1 MKIGQYKLANEWM
14 REESATPE
22 EALNTWNE
30 MEAEFK
36 ANRAMSQEPRTMD
49 QASIADDLEPG
60 ALKDELLKDFDPSQE
75 TYEEYL
81 QRKRLGERPFN
92 MAEGGQLV
100 KPSVDGSRPGYQ
112 GKKKYDFSAP
122 RPERRIN
129 PERNLTWQEKK
140 ERYEAKHGKIYK
152 TTKVDFT
159 FEGKKIS
166 IDAPNMKPKSKNFMK
181 ELLKGIEKWKVDPT
195 TENWIKVFKKKKPSR
210 IGPQQYSYG
219 WSTELRKYL
228 QGKETKNPLTKNIFD
243 QLDIKKTLGLSKNEV
258 KMIKSYVDLQSPA
271 TATRIASEKLL
282 RKSFEN
288 IIEINKHF
296 KTNPNINLDQL
307 TKKIYKSDFTKAD
320 DAGKLRMTTS
330 VSDDVAKY
338 LEALKINKKTG
349 KPAREIPKG
358 LKSQWKPPTGKNLDF
373 ITDRIFDQ
381 TKGFR
386 FQDFT
391 LRKYKYSIRDSML
404 NLRPGT
410 TFNLERTL
418 NLTKGVLDHT
428 VGLSATFDIA
438 PGYTELYQNLEAA
451 VNTAKGQK
459 IDKPFG
465 EALRAALE
473 KGDFSKIDAY
483 NKIAAAWQKKNPGVD
498 VPFIRKGGDPRE
510 LITYFDDMSPEAQE
524 NVLKIAKGKKGLAIE
539 TKGMPIGKLLDNS
552 WCGTRK
558 AYGGRIGFARGSG
571 CPDSVKRRN
580 FLMLNNDVRTGKIT
594 GEAAEQI
601 AKNTAKVVTKAGS
614 KSALASLLGPAGI
627 GLDVIYEVASVGT
640 DIYGGKPWKEAVQDN
655 WIAGA
660 FMPGTSQEEFHKAF
674 FKKHPEAKP
683 YGSGLELEQD
693 YFKTLE
699 KIERLKANTT
709 DRGKAD
715 AARQLPELE
724 RDLEGIAA
732 QYNALGNAT
741 QPGSPEY
748 ENYMAAK
755 TEYLD
760 ARKATSPA
768 TAARL
773 KMELDPI
780 ESDRFKSYEKSSPVK
795 IDFSLPGNYTTF
807 EPVVPSSE
815 EVDEVYTKEGYD
827 LSPED
832 IDYVQKMEKWNQLFN
847 DPENKSMG
855 IRGTQ
860 DWRGSE
866 GGRAGY
872 MGGGIASLKK

>member
-1 MKIGQYKLANEWM
+1 MDILEYIKQMQEMYGEDVITTADKIKRPEPKPIVKEIEAFNEFMKRN
-14 REESATPE
+14 P
-22 EALNTWNE
+22 
-30 MEAEFK
+30 K
-36 ANRAMSQEPRTMD
+36 AD
-49 QASIADDLEPG
+49 
-60 ALKDELLKDFDPSQE
+60 
-75 TYEEYL
+75 
-81 QRKRLGERPFN
+81 
-92 MAEGGQLV
+92 GGQLV
-100 KPSVDGSRPGYQ
+100 APSGDGARPGYAK
-112 GKKKYDFSAP
+112 KKKYDFSAP
-122 RPERRIN
+122 RPERRIYKDRILTQLERTKRYLEAN
-129 PERNLTWQEKK
+129 PEKK
-140 ERYEAKHGKIYK
+140 YK
-152 TTKVDFT
+152 TTKIDFT

-166 IDAPNMKPKSKNFMK
+166 IDVRNMKPESKNKMK

-195 TENWIKVFKKKKPSR
+195 TENWVKIFRKKKPSR

-243 QLDIKKTLGLSKNEV
+243 QLDIKKTLGLSKDEV

-288 IIEINKHF
+288 VIEINKHF

-338 LEALKINKKTG
+338 LEALKG
-349 KPAREIPKG
+349 SREIPKG
-358 LKSQWKPPTGKNLDF
+358 LKSQWSPPTGKNYKL

-391 LRKYKYSIRDSML
+391 LRRYKYSIRDSML

-410 TFNLERTL
+410 TFNLEKTL
-418 NLTKGVLDHT
+418 NLTKGVLDHA

-451 VNTAKGQK
+451 VNTAKANN

-483 NKIAAAWQKKNPGVD
+483 NKTALAWQKKNPGVD
-498 VPFIRKGGDPRE
+498 VPFIRKGGDPKE

-524 NVLKIAKGKKGLAIE
+524 NVLKIAEGKKGLAIE

-558 AYGGRIGFARGSG
+558 AYGGRIGFANGSG

-580 FLMLNNDVRTGKIT
+580 FLLLNNDVRTGKIT
-594 GEAAEQI
+594 GKAAEDI
-601 AKNTAKVVTKAGS
+601 ALRTKDVVAKAGS
-614 KSALASLLGPAGI
+614 RSVLSKLLGPYGI
-627 GLDVIYEVASVGT
+627 GLDVIYEVGSVGT
-640 DIYGGKPWKEAVQDN
+640 DIYGGKPWREAVQDN

-660 FMPGTSQEEFHKAF
+660 FMPGTSQEEFHKSF

-683 YGSGLELEQD
+683 YGSGLDLEQE
-693 YFKTLE
+693 YYKTLK

-724 RDLEGIAA
+724 RDLEGIVA
-732 QYNALGNAT
+732 QYHALGSIMEE
-741 QPGSPEY
+741 GSPEY

-760 ARKATSPA
+760 TRKAKAPSTKA
-768 TAARL
+768 KL
-773 KMELDPI
+773 EMELNRPT
-780 ESDRFKSYEKSSPVK
+780 SDRAVSYETLKPLK
-795 IDFSLPGNYTTF
+795 IDLNLPGNYTTF
-807 EPVVPSSE
+807 KPVVPSSE
-815 EVDEVYTKEGYD
+815 EVDEVYTKAGYD
-827 LSPED
+827 LSPQD
-832 IDYVQKMEKWNQLFN
+832 IDYVQKMEKWNQLFY
-847 DPENKSMG
+847 DPKNRGMG

-860 DWRGSE
+860 DWRG
-866 GGRAGY
+866 A
-872 MGGGIASLKK
+872 GGGIVGIRRPHAIPPESGPTPQGLPSMLNRVKRI